1 MDESVATMTL
11 RVGTTQIG
19 ANRPRSRTAFTLI
32 ELICVMSL
40 LIIVVGVVSPSLSGF
55 FRGRNLDS
63 EVRRFFSLTLY
74 GQQRAI
80 SEGMPMLLWVDPDE
94 RRYGLQAE
102 SSFQQQDDKSV
113 EYQLDENVAVQFER
127 NGGAGGFGLGGGT
140 GSTPGFAQRGK
151 ASSTARAAAQASR
164 FGRNSGI
171 LRFEADGSIDPSSPV
186 AIGFYEQ
193 DRTGLR
199 ESDRRKS
206 VWVGQ
211 RQNGLS
217 YEIQTNQT
225 AYAR

>member
-1 MDESVATMTL
+1 MTS
-11 RVGTTQIG
+11 RVGTTQID
-19 ANRPRSRTAFTLI
+19 ADRHRSRAAFTLI

-55 FRGRNLDS
+55 YRGRNLDS
-63 EVRRFFSLTLY
+63 EVRRFYSLTLY

-80 SEGMPMLLWVDPDE
+80 SEGIPMLLWIDPDE

-113 EYQLDENVAVQFER
+113 DYRLDENVAVQFER
-127 NGGAGGFGLGGGT
+127 GAVAGGFGLGS
-140 GSTPGFAQRGK
+140 GSGAMSSSAQRGK
-151 ASSTARAAAQASR
+151 SSSVVRAAAQASR

-171 LRFEADGSIDPSSPV
+171 LRFEADGSIDPSSPLAV
-186 AIGFYEQ
+186 GFYDQ
-193 DRTGLR
+193 DKTGLR

-211 RQNGLS
+211 RLNGLS